1 MESTQYE
8 IATMKGIY
16 NTHIAKSTV
25 YTYYN
30 NVGEI
35 MVSAKKEQIN
45 YYYTRIWEQK
55 FNKNRVESIASSDSD
70 IILHCTDL

>member
-45 YYYTRIWEQK
+45 YYYTRI
-55 FNKNRVESIASSDSD
+55 
-70 IILHCTDL
+70 